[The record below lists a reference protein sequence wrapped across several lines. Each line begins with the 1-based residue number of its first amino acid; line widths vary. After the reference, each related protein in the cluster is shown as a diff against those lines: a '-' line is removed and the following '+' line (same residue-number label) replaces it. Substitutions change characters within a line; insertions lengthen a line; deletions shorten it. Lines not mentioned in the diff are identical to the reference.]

1 MANMTLS
8 MPDNVSEEM
17 KQFSEVKWSE
27 VARKAIIDKIETLK
41 IAQKL
46 ASKSKLTKKDINE
59 FSRKVKSSATKRFLA

>member
-27 VARKAIIDKIETLK
+27 VARRAIEERASEIEFIDRLLK
-41 IAQKL
+41 E
-46 ASKSKLTKKDINE
+46 SKLQKTG
-59 FSRKVKSSATKRFLA
+59 L